1 MKPFNLELAKA
12 GYPVCT
18 KTGRPARI
26 ICFDRKN
33 EKYPLVVLITCPGGT
48 EEPTPCTEN
57 GESMISNGDS
67 NNLMMASIKKE
78 GWINLYKKDNGE
90 CESGIA
96 VYPSEEHAIKNHGNA
111 FKYIG
116 AVKIEWDNYAEIES

>member
-18 KTGRPARI
+18 KTGKPARI

-33 EKYPLVVLITCPGGT
+33 EEYPLIVLITCPGGT

-57 GESMISNGDS
+57 GESMISHGDS
-67 NNLMMASIKKE
+67 NNLMMASVKKE
-78 GWINLYKKDNGE
+78 GWINLYKDNEGVYTG
-90 CESGIA
+90 SVRI
-96 VYPSEEHAIKNHGNA
+96 YPSKESALSDCNFRNYFDTIKIQWEE
-111 FKYIG
+111 
-116 AVKIEWDNYAEIES
+116 